1 MTQTPPSP
9 ETVALD
15 EVDQEIVDLL
25 KEDGRK
31 AFTDIAKQ
39 LTLPES
45 TVRYRVQR
53 LLQSSVMQ
61 IRAQLNPRKLG
72 VPHIVTMRLNVA
84 CDRIDAVAEA
94 LSAMPQVQF
103 VAIVTGHYNI
113 IMDACFGT
121 HEDLLSLFGQIQ
133 RIEGIIH
140 YDSCTVLKL
149 LKSEYQYSFTEP
161 S

>member
-1 MTQTPPSP
+1 MTQIPSVLEAVP
-9 ETVALD
+9 LD
-15 EVDQEIVDLL
+15 EVDQDIINLL

-31 AFTDIAKQ
+31 PFTDIAKQ
-39 LTLPES
+39 LSLPES

-72 VPHIVTMRLNVA
+72 VPHIVTMRINVA
-84 CDRIDAVAEA
+84 CGRIDAVAEQ
-94 LSAMPQVQF
+94 LSTMPEVQF

-121 HEDLLSLFGQIQ
+121 HEDLLVLFDKIQ
-133 RIEGIIH
+133 RIPGIIH

-149 LKSEYQYSFTEP
+149 LKSEYQYSFTEH

>member
-1 MTQTPPSP
+1 MTQTPFPLEVVP
-9 ETVALD
+9 LD
-15 EVDQEIVDLL
+15 EVDQDIINLL

-39 LTLPES
+39 LSLPES

-72 VPHIVTMRLNVA
+72 VPHIVTMRINVA
-84 CDRIDAVAEA
+84 CDRIDVVADF
-94 LSAMPQVQF
+94 LSTLPEVQF

-121 HEDLLSLFGQIQ
+121 HEDLLALFNQIQ
-133 RIEGIIH
+133 RVPGIIH

-149 LKSEYQYSFTEP
+149 LKSEYQYSFTEH

>member
-1 MTQTPPSP
+1 MTQTPSLLEVVP
-9 ETVALD
+9 LD
-15 EVDQEIVDLL
+15 EVDQDIIDLL

-31 AFTDIAKQ
+31 PFTDIAKQ
-39 LTLPES
+39 LSLPES

-53 LLQSSVMQ
+53 LLQSNVLQ

-72 VPHIVTMRLNVA
+72 IPHIMTMRLNVA

-94 LSAMPQVQF
+94 LSEMPEVQF
-103 VAIVTGHYNI
+103 VAIVTGQYNI

-121 HEDLLSLFGQIQ
+121 HEDLLSLFERIQ
-133 RIEGIIH
+133 RIQGIIH
-140 YDSCTVLKL
+140 YDSCMVLKL
-149 LKSEYQYSFTEP
+149 LKSEYQYSFPEH